1 MIGSILNSLLAI
13 DQKNLNN
20 ILSLQHIIIKT
31 RQGSKNP
38 KNMNQMKDHGCLIKL
53 GNPEINH

>member
-1 MIGSILNSLLAI
+1 MIGSISQSLIAI

-20 ILSLQHIIIKT
+20 ILSLQRILIKT

-38 KNMNQMKDHGCLIKL
+38 KNMNLMKDHGCLIKL

>member
-1 MIGSILNSLLAI
+1 MMGSISHSLLAI

-20 ILSLQHIIIKT
+20 ILSLQHILIKT
-31 RQGSKNP
+31 RQGSKNTI
-38 KNMNQMKDHGCLIKL
+38 NMNQMKDHGRLIKL

>member
-1 MIGSILNSLLAI
+1 MIGSILHSLLAI

-38 KNMNQMKDHGCLIKL
+38 KNMNQMKDQGRLIKL
-53 GNPEINH
+53 GNP